1 MKNPIFKKMVTVLVL
16 GSMLSLV
23 GCGGST
29 ADSSDADTTEETTS
43 VEVTTTVT
51 EEDVTTT
58 NVADTTTEVTS
69 DDTTT
74 EAVTTT
80 AQAVAKVV
88 SNQELNDNEQQVCD
102 LLQSSFTT
110 AGSSCYA
117 TYDSNTD
124 TYTVYMYFNQDL
136 MGDINNV
143 KNGTTDA
150 SSWDTVVNSFCQSCN
165 SLRDSINLMSPNGNV
180 EIAIINEQTLDEIVL
195 DIVNGEVVYD
205 IINSDTEPTKVS
217 IDKSLFST
225 PSVNSNSID
234 TTDTVS
240 YISSLLT
247 YYFDSDENGDS
258 TTADVEYDKD
268 TNTYTLLLT
277 VAGLSDSAKLMYEGQ
292 ADTSAWDNFVN
303 TTLTSC
309 NSYQQIVQQIDN
321 TASVRIIVLD
331 DTDPDFELLEVYN
344 NQVVYDVMTD

>member
-1 MKNPIFKKMVTVLVL
+1 MKNHTFKKMVTILAL

-29 ADSSDADTTEETTS
+29 ADSSNADTTEETTS
-43 VEVTTTVT
+43 VEVTTTVA

-58 NVADTTTEVTS
+58 TVADTTTEATS
-69 DDTTT
+69 ADTTT

-88 SNQELNDNEQQVCD
+88 SNQELDDAEKQVCE

-117 TYDSNTD
+117 TYDDISN

-136 MGDINNV
+136 MGDINNI
-143 KNGTTDA
+143 KNGTADA
-150 SSWDTVVNSFCQSCN
+150 SSWDTVINSFCQSCN
-165 SLRDSINLMSPNGNV
+165 SLCDSVNLMSPDSNV

-205 IINSDTEPTKVS
+205 IVNSDTEPTKVS

-225 PSVNSNSID
+225 PSVNTNSID

-247 YYFDSDENGDS
+247 YYFDSDDS
-258 TTADVEYDKD
+258 TTADVSYDED

-277 VAGLSDSAKLMYEGQ
+277 VDGLSDSAKLMYDGQ

-309 NSYQQIVQQIDN
+309 NSYQQLAQQIDD
-321 TASVRIIVLD
+321 TATVRIIVLD

-344 NQVVYDVMTD
+344 NQVVYDVMKD